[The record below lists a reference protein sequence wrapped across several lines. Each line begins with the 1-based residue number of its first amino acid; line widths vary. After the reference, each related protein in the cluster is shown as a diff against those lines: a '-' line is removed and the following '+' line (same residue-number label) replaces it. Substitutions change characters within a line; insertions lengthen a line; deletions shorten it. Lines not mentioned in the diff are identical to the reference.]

1 MTKQIKLFTV
11 AFIAALFSALSSEAQ
26 NIINPS
32 YKQGFTSQIEAGA
45 LIHEGFVGEYANISS
60 GYNMLPGLFTGIG
73 VGIKNQ
79 SFNTPSSTKSVHV
92 PVYAHLKYSFL
103 NKTVSPFV
111 DLKGGMVFDF
121 SGSIKKMPEAYPKY
135 GCGHFFRVGI
145 GVDYKRYS
153 LYFGDDWAQL
163 SYNKISASW
172 NDYAWVI
179 GTAIRF

>member
-1 MTKQIKLFTV
+1 MRTQNIIYISIILF
-11 AFIAALFSALSSEAQ
+11 LSALSSEAQ

-32 YKQGFTSQIEAGA
+32 YKKGFTSQIEAGA
-45 LIHEGFVGEYANISS
+45 LIHEGFAGEYANISS
-60 GYNMLPGLFTGIG
+60 GYNILPGLFTGIG

-79 SFNTPSSTKSVHV
+79 SFKTPSSTKSVHV

-111 DLKGGMVFDF
+111 DLKGGIVSDF

-172 NDYAWVI
+172 SDYAWVI
-179 GTAIRF
+179 GMAIRF